1 MPNAIRIAIANQKGG
16 VGKTTTTMNLA
27 AAKAKQ
33 GSMTLMIDLDP
44 QYCLTESCAM
54 EPDKLQGG
62 NCCDLFSKKTDLLKC
77 CYNVE
82 STKMDNLFIVPATQ
96 ELAVLGK
103 KLFTSKAQLGTFKEN
118 VEALSKIFDYIFFDC
133 PPQLDEL
140 LSSAL
145 LSSHK
150 VIIPIKPE
158 RLPYKGLELIKGTI
172 SAFQSDA
179 NPNLELT
186 GVLVN
191 MYRKNTVEHNKYLTK
206 LREEEN
212 VLGVVP
218 LSTMVTKEIE
228 FGRPCTVAHPTSAA
242 AKAFIEVT
250 NKI

>member
-16 VGKTTTTMNLA
+16 VGKTTATMNLA

-33 GSMTLMIDLDP
+33 GNMVLMVDLDP

-54 EPDKLQGG
+54 EPDELQGG
-62 NCCDLFSKKTDLLKC
+62 NCCDLFDKKVDLLKC

-82 STKMDNLFIVPATQ
+82 STKLDNLFIVPATQ

-103 KLFTSKAQLGTFKEN
+103 RLFTSKSQLSTFKEN
-118 VEALSKIFDYIFFDC
+118 IEALSKIFDYIFFDC

-145 LSSHK
+145 MSSHK

-172 SAFQSDA
+172 NAFQQDVNKDLKLSGILI
-179 NPNLELT
+179 NL
-186 GVLVN
+186 
-191 MYRKNTVEHNKYLTK
+191 YRKNTVEHNSYLKK
-206 LREEEN
+206 LQEEEM
-212 VLGVVP
+212 VLGIVP
-218 LSTMVTKEIE
+218 LSTIVTKELE
-228 FGRPCTVAHPTSAA
+228 FGRPCTLAHPTSSA
-242 AKAFIEVT
+242 AKAFFEVAS
-250 NKI
+250 KI

>member
-1 MPNAIRIAIANQKGG
+1 MPNAMRIAIANQKGG

-33 GSMTLMIDLDP
+33 GSMVLMVDLDP

-54 EPDKLQGG
+54 EPDELQGG
-62 NCCDLFSKKTDLLKC
+62 NCCDLFNKKVDLLKC

-96 ELAVLGK
+96 QLAVLGK
-103 KLFTSKAQLGTFKEN
+103 KLFTSKAQISTFKEN
-118 VEALSKIFDYIFFDC
+118 IEALSKIFDYIFFDC

-145 LSSHK
+145 ISSHK

-172 SAFQSDA
+172 IAFQKDA
-179 NPNLELT
+179 NKELELL

-191 MYRKNTVEHNKYLTK
+191 MHRKNTVEHTTYLKK
-206 LREEEN
+206 LQAEEN
-212 VLGVVP
+212 VLGIVP
-218 LSTMVTKEIE
+218 LSTIVTKEIE
-228 FGRPCTVAHPTSAA
+228 FGRPCTLAHPTSAA
-242 AKAFIEVT
+242 SKAFFEVAG
-250 NKI
+250 KI